1 MAKRI
6 VEETLENGEKQY
18 RVETD
23 RWFFGLLKC
32 DWYTDSV
39 YLGYPYDTTCN
50 AVFGTL
56 REAQIHCGINPNPV
70 IKREVI

>member
-1 MAKRI
+1 MKRI

-23 RWFFGLLKC
+23 RTFFGLIKTN
-32 DWYTDSV
+32 WHADSI
-39 YLGYPYDTTCN
+39 YLGYPYDITCA

-56 REAQIHCGINPNPV
+56 REAQVHCGINPNPV
-70 IKREVI
+70 KERKIL

>member
-1 MAKRI
+1 MKRI

-23 RWFFGLLKC
+23 RRFFGLIKTN
-32 DWYTDSV
+32 WHTDTV

-50 AVFGTL
+50 AVFCTL

>member
-1 MAKRI
+1 MKRI

-23 RWFFGLLKC
+23 RRFFGLIKTN
-32 DWYTDSV
+32 WHTDSV

-56 REAQIHCGINPNPV
+56 REA
-70 IKREVI
+70 